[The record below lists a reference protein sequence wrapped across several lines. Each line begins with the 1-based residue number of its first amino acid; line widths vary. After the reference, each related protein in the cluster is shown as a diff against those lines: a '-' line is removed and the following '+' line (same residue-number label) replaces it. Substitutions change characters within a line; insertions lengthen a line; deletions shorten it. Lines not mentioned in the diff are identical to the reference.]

1 MDEKKPVADWTLAE
15 CKDLC
20 EKQTDCTGC
29 PLAGKLCGE
38 YGLEAPYKWSI
49 GG

>member
-1 MDEKKPVADWTLAE
+1 MNEKKPVADWTLAE
-15 CKDLC
+15 CKEVC
-20 EKQTDCTGC
+20 EKQTVCKEC

-38 YGLEAPYKWSI
+38 YGLEPPYKWPL